1 MSGFP
6 GHSFDGTTLIEDDEK
21 IGLRLLINTR
31 GELNIAE
38 AKGID
43 TATFKY
49 LKSKR
54 KLKPNN
60 LLKDSFA
67 KRFHKELFGEVWD
80 WAGKYRKVA
89 TMPGIDW
96 HQIPVQL
103 NQLMQNTSTQISFL
117 HDQSDSTKKE
127 KLVAEFAYKL
137 VWIHP
142 FRNGNG
148 RWSRAYADLLSDSL
162 DIERFSWG
170 SSIASE
176 HERHLYMV
184 NALGTADISGNI
196 EEFLAWAKK

>member
-1 MSGFP
+1 MTGFP

-21 IGLRLLINTR
+21 IGLLLPITTR
-31 GELNIAE
+31 GQLNLAE

-43 TATFKY
+43 KATLKY
-49 LKSKR
+49 LKSMR
-54 KLKPNN
+54 KLKPNT

-67 KRFHKELFGEVWD
+67 KKFHKELFGEIWD

-96 HQIPVQL
+96 HQIPLQL
-103 NQLMQNTSTQISFL
+103 NQLMQNTSTHISFL
-117 HDQSDSTKKE
+117 QDISDSSKKE
-127 KLVAEFAYKL
+127 ELVAEFAYKL

-148 RWSRAYADLLSDSL
+148 RWSRAYADLLADAL
-162 DIERFSWG
+162 DIERFGWG
-170 SSIASE
+170 SSIESE
-176 HERHLYMV
+176 HERHLHMV
-184 NALGTADISGNI
+184 NALGAADISGNI

>member
-6 GHSFDGTTLIEDDEK
+6 GHNFDGTTLIEDDEK
-21 IGLRLLINTR
+21 IGLRLTIKTR
-31 GELNIAE
+31 GELNLAE
-38 AKGID
+38 ANGID
-43 TATFKY
+43 KATFKY

-54 KLKPNN
+54 KLQLDT
-60 LLKDSFA
+60 LLRDAFA
-67 KRFHKELFGEVWD
+67 KKFHKELFGQVWD

-96 HQIPVQL
+96 QQIPIQL
-103 NQLMQNTSTQISFL
+103 NQLMQNTRTQIGYLLSE
-117 HDQSDSTKKE
+117 SDSAKRE
-127 KLVAEFAYKL
+127 AVVAEFAYRL

-148 RWSRAYADLLSDSL
+148 RWSRAYADLLSDAL
-162 DIERFSWG
+162 EVERFSWG

-176 HERHLYMV
+176 HERHLQMV
-184 NALGTADISGNI
+184 NALGAADISGNI